1 MVPRAVQLG
10 VVHISGDGLDAA
22 FANPLHMLVTFGAK
36 DALTRP
42 EMSRRILALNPGA
55 RLSIYQQAGH
65 APFYEDAGRFNDEL
79 ASFTASI

>member
-1 MVPRAVQLG
+1 
-10 VVHISGDGLDAA
+10 
-22 FANPLHMLVTFGAK
+22 MLVTFGAK